1 MLTLAWT
8 IITLLLFPLDILA
21 AGCWRDTICTGPTEA
36 AFPGPWDQSIYAPR
50 NRTVRPRSVF
60 TLRDRRPASYPR
72 TATLRGNGTTVVF
85 DFGYE
90 VGGIATLTYTS
101 NGTGTIGIAFS
112 EALNWVGYSSD
123 SSNGKFSREGDGA
136 LYFNVSGGAGP
147 GSYTMP
153 DEVLRG
159 GFKYMTVF
167 LLTDTA
173 THVVLTD
180 AQLELSFQPTWSNLR
195 AYQGYFYCDDSW
207 LNAIWYGG
215 AYTLQTNAVP
225 PNTGRWV
232 PMLDKGWANNG
243 TLGSGSSILVDGAKR
258 DRAVWPGDMGIAVPS
273 AFVSTGDMESVRN
286 ALQVMFDYQNEDGSL
301 PESGPPLLQQK
312 SDTYHMWT
320 LIGTYNYM
328 LYTGDAD
335 FVLKNWAKYLKAIDY
350 IYAKVDSSGLLNQ
363 TGIRDWGRWNTG
375 SNNTA
380 ANVLLFHTL
389 QASALLATWLN
400 DTTSLASTWRT
411 RAISLQ
417 TALLTHSFDPSYG
430 AFRDNAT
437 STSLHPQDANSLAL
451 LFSLVP
457 PNSSTAS
464 SISTA
469 LTLNWTPLGAQ
480 PPELPGNI
488 SPFISGFEIQ
498 AHFKSRRADRGLD
511 LIRRSWG
518 WYAKHLNG
526 TYSSTVIEGYRTD
539 GTFGYRAER
548 GYENDASYW
557 VAGLRVTEPKGR
569 RWEVQPGFGDLKRAE
584 AGFKTGL
591 GVFRVKWERR
601 EGGYGVVVETPVGTR
616 GVVKLPVEG
625 EGGEVVVNEVVL
637 GREEYVVED
646 GQAVFE
652 LAGGKYSIRV
662 SN

>member
-1 MLTLAWT
+1 M
-8 IITLLLFPLDILA
+8 
-21 AGCWRDTICTGPTEA
+21 
-36 AFPGPWDQSIYAPR
+36 
-50 NRTVRPRSVF
+50 RPRSVF

-147 GSYTMP
+147 GSYTTP

-548 GYENDASYW
+548 GYENDASYVSHSHGWSSGPTSALTEW

-601 EGGYGVVVETPVGTR
+601 EEGYGVVVETPVGTR